1 MKTNYIIL
9 FTFFIFSGAI
19 AQKNYNLEF
28 FTQET
33 APFTV
38 FINGVQQHETPTKN
52 VRIEDFVQPVLKL
65 RITFS
70 DNQDE
75 ITKTLYMPEQSSEIA
90 YQIKN
95 TKKGIKVRLFSA
107 VALQEFYPV
116 NNRSDFIV
124 VPYATVPVVSHTTT
138 TTTTTGKNSGVNVG
152 LNGDKLGVNVSIN
165 VDSNGGY
172 YEQTTTTTTTST
184 VTNATV
190 TDHYILEG
198 YNGRIGCPWPITEA
212 DFQEAKRTIANTSF
226 DDTKLGL
233 AKQLIQSN
241 CMFADQVRDL
251 VALMSFDDSQLE
263 LAKFAYG
270 YTYDPGNYFKVSQA
284 FNFESSVEEL
294 NEYIANYR
302 W

>member
-1 MKTNYIIL
+1 MKKINYFLL
-9 FTFFIFSGAI
+9 FSVFIFSSAI
-19 AQKNYNLEF
+19 GQKSYNLEF
-28 FTQET
+28 FTQDT

-38 FINGVQQHETPTKN
+38 FINGVQQHEAPTKN
-52 VRIEDFVQPVLKL
+52 VRIEGFMQPALKL
-65 RITFS
+65 RVTFS

-116 NNRSDFIV
+116 NNRPDFIV
-124 VPYATVPVVSHTTT
+124 VPYATVPNVSQTTT
-138 TTTTTGKNSGVNVG
+138 TTTTIGNNSGVNVG
-152 LNGDKLGVNVSIN
+152 FNGDDLGVNVSVN
-165 VDSNGGY
+165 VGNNGGY
-172 YEQTTTTTTTST
+172 YEQTTTTTST
-184 VTNATV
+184 VTNAAV
-190 TDHYILEG
+190 TDNYILEG
-198 YNGRIGCPWPITEA
+198 YNGRIGCPWPITNA
-212 DFQEAKRTIANTSF
+212 DFQEAKRTIESKSF
-226 DDTKLGL
+226 DDTKLDL
-233 AKQLIQSN
+233 AKQIIQSN

-251 VALMSFDDSQLE
+251 VELMSFDDSQLE